1 MDMKILSLREQ
12 RQETIHNYLD
22 WIDSLY
28 NGLIFKPYW
37 NQAYYPDGTLSN
49 YHKVLVESME
59 EDVQKNANGNKAAGT
74 RARKGL
80 RSLKSAAAELVRL
93 TLGKE

>member
-1 MDMKILSLREQ
+1 MSNNVLEKWAELR
-12 RQETIHNYLD
+12 N
-22 WIDSLY
+22 
-28 NGLIFKPYW
+28 
-37 NQAYYPDGTLSN
+37 
-49 YHKVLVESME
+49 LVESLSD
-59 EDVQKNANGNKAAGT
+59 DVTKNANGNKAAGT

>member
-1 MDMKILSLREQ
+1 MTNNVLNK
-12 RQETIHNYLD
+12 
-22 WIDSLY
+22 
-28 NGLIFKPYW
+28 W
-37 NQAYYPDGTLSN
+37 NEL
-49 YHKVLVESME
+49 KVLVESME
-59 EDVQKNANGNKAAGT
+59 EDVQKNASGNKAAGT